1 MHAAGQRQHAGEIA
15 AGVRQGHLG
24 IERPART
31 LERET
36 FRLVFSMA
44 GLDVGRP
51 RCRVDAVV
59 AQDTPEAGRD
69 VEIGIAP
76 GMDDHGKLASGLAVE
91 DRDQPLVGVPLNGAF
106 GGDPFGTAVPAG
118 AVRTVR
124 DIKDHGIDRR
134 TDAAD
139 CRPVRILGLRATGRD
154 EADQCSEN
162 GSA

>member
-1 MHAAGQRQHAGEIA
+1 MHAAGQRQHAGEVA
-15 AGVRQGHLG
+15 ARVRQRHLG
-24 IERPART
+24 IEGTART

-36 FRLVFSMA
+36 FRLAFSIA
-44 GLDVGRP
+44 GLDVGRS
-51 RCRVDAVV
+51 RGRVDAVV
-59 AQDTPEAGRD
+59 AQDTPEAGRH

-139 CRPVRILGLRATGRD
+139 CRPVRVLSLRVAARRKT
-154 EADQCSEN
+154 DQSSDD